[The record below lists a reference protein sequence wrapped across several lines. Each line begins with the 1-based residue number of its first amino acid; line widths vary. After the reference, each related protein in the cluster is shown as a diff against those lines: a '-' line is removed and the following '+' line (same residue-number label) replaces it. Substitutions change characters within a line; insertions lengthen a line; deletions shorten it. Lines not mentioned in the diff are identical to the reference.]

1 MYKALIVDDEPKV
14 RSGLT
19 KLIPT
24 LDAEWTVVG
33 QAKNGNEALELVRR
47 EMPDLVITDI
57 RMPNMNGLDL
67 LNVLREYPVQ
77 VVILSGY
84 GYFEYAKT
92 AIRFGAFD
100 YLLKPLK
107 PDEVRDLLGRL
118 KKEIRKPEA
127 GAAAITAD
135 FHYVKLWKDWLLG
148 IEDSADHLDRLCGQ
162 LPEGV
167 SGYHIIAIDIED
179 FDELVTE
186 DQWGDRQLVVFAV
199 RNIVYEILHAREDVG
214 SRFLFAN
221 ASQIYFLLH
230 GGPCPRDVYELMIYE
245 VRRWVRISISV
256 GISGRTGEFAE
267 LPRAFTEAREALLNR
282 WIYGSG
288 LVHEHGELARTSE
301 GNAGNAPGYPSD
313 LDEALVLALREGDE
327 ERVREVLRRFVGTVL
342 EQNVVYPVFHGYCLQ
357 LLSSVVRYVHEQ
369 KITALVFQDEL
380 KPYEWFQ
387 VNFSADEFIRFVDEL
402 TAAAIEKAEWKK
414 QQKHNRTLETAVS
427 FIHRNYMHDISLNDV
442 ACKAG
447 MSSSYFS
454 SFFKQEMGMSFIEY
468 LTQFRMDKAKNLMM
482 DPDLKLYNISEMVGY
497 QDVKYFSRLF
507 KKTEGVTPGEYR
519 QFFYRKDE
527 DDEK

>member
-19 KLIPT
+19 KLIPA

-33 QAKNGNEALELVRR
+33 QAKNGYEALELVRKD
-47 EMPDLVITDI
+47 MPDLVITDI

-67 LNVLREYPVQ
+67 LNALREYPVQ

-118 KKEIRKPEA
+118 KQEIGKPAA
-127 GAAAITAD
+127 GVPAISAD
-135 FHYVKLWKDWLLG
+135 FHYAKLWKDWLLG
-148 IEDSADHLDRLCGQ
+148 IEDSADHLDRLRGQ
-162 LPEGV
+162 LPEAV
-167 SGYHIIAIDIED
+167 RDYHVIAIDIED

-199 RNIVYEILHAREDVG
+199 RNIAYEILQNREGLG
-214 SRFLFAN
+214 SRFLFAS
-221 ASQIYFLLH
+221 ASQIYFLLFD
-230 GGPCPRDVYELMIYE
+230 GPCPRDVYKSMIYE

-256 GISGRTGEFAE
+256 GISSRADDFAE
-267 LPRAFTEAREALLNR
+267 LPRAFAEAREALLNR
-282 WIYGSG
+282 WICGSG
-288 LVHEHGELARTSE
+288 LVHEHGELANTE
-301 GNAGNAPGYPSD
+301 GNGTAPGYPSD
-313 LDEALVLALREGDE
+313 LDEALVLALREGDGA
-327 ERVREVLRRFVGTVL
+327 RARETLRRFVGTVL

-402 TAAAIEKAEWKK
+402 MAAAIDKAEWKK
-414 QQKHNRTLETAVS
+414 QQKHNRTLETAVG
-427 FIHRNYMHDISLNDV
+427 FIHRHYMQDISLNDV
-442 ACKAG
+442 AGKAG

>member
-19 KLIPT
+19 KLIPA

-33 QAKNGNEALELVRR
+33 QAKNGNEALELVRKD
-47 EMPDLVITDI
+47 MPDLVITDI

-67 LNVLREYPVQ
+67 LNALREYPVQ

-118 KKEIRKPEA
+118 KQEIGKPAA
-127 GAAAITAD
+127 GVPAISAD
-135 FHYVKLWKDWLLG
+135 FHYAKLWKDWLLG
-148 IEDSADHLDRLCGQ
+148 IEDSADHLDRLRGQ
-162 LPEGV
+162 LPEAV
-167 SGYHIIAIDIED
+167 RDYHVIAIDIED

-199 RNIVYEILHAREDVG
+199 RNIAYEILQNREGLG
-214 SRFLFAN
+214 SRFLFAS
-221 ASQIYFLLH
+221 ASQIYFLLFD
-230 GGPCPRDVYELMIYE
+230 GPCPRDVYKSMIYE

-256 GISGRTGEFAE
+256 GISSRADDFAE
-267 LPRAFTEAREALLNR
+267 LPRAFAEAREALLNR
-282 WIYGSG
+282 WICGSG
-288 LVHEHGELARTSE
+288 LVHEHGELANTE
-301 GNAGNAPGYPSD
+301 GNGNAPGYPSD
-313 LDEALVLALREGDE
+313 LDEALVLALREGDGA
-327 ERVREVLRRFVGTVL
+327 RARETLRRFVGTVL

-402 TAAAIEKAEWKK
+402 TAAAIDKAEWKK
-414 QQKHNRTLETAVS
+414 QQKHNRTLETAVG
-427 FIHRNYMHDISLNDV
+427 FIHRHYMQDISLNDV
-442 ACKAG
+442 AGKAG